1 MEREI
6 NTETVL
12 NSDWLKAR
20 KERAKKLKR
29 RRELYKINRDKI
41 LARNKVYRATHKDTR
56 DRSEYRRKYYLAN
69 RDRLLLLADEYRLKP
84 GYKEKHKAYMKKYHK
99 EHGW

>member
-1 MEREI
+1 MEQKI

-29 RRELYKINRDKI
+29 RRELYRINRDKI
-41 LARNKVYRATHKDTR
+41 LAVFIQIVLVINKQ
-56 DRSEYRRKYYLAN
+56 YLVAN
-69 RDRLLLLADEYRLKP
+69 LIKRFFYTKNRQLISIK
-84 GYKEKHKAYMKKYHK
+84 
-99 EHGW
+99 

>member
-1 MEREI
+1 MEQSI
-6 NTETVL
+6 NTEAVL

-29 RRELYKINRDKI
+29 RRELYKANRDKI
-41 LARNKVYRATHKDTR
+41 LARNKAYRTTIKDSR

-69 RDRLLLLADEYRLKP
+69 RDRLLLLAEEYRLKP
-84 GYKEKHKAYMKKYHK
+84 GYKEKHKAYMKKYHM

>member
-1 MEREI
+1 MEQKI

-41 LARNKVYRATHKDTR
+41 LARNKAYRATNKDTR